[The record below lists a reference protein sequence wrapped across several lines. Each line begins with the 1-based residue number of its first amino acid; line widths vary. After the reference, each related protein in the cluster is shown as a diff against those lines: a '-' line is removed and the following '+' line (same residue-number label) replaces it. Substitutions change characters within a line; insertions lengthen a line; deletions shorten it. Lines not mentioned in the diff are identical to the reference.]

1 MTLTKWDIN
10 EQMVAILSRAA
21 DNTNTLEG
29 SRYVTISLVLPL
41 IGRLIQELQSDEVP
55 KPWSPTDS
63 FRVCDLHPAVA
74 RARTKMRIDY
84 EARWMTNLPLETI
97 RMLCIATQLDPRFKA
112 WKFKGVWRDR
122 KEQALKWLKDEHAAH
137 WKPSPVGH
145 PMTPQSTSS
154 KASKKPSKKHKSVTE
169 LLSSDEESADDVP
182 DVRDVDFEAANDVMA
197 RDELMMYLSEPP
209 LAKEADVLEWWRLNR
224 AKYPSVALMARCV
237 AQPLLTTQPPL
248 LLTI

>member
-1 MTLTKWDIN
+1 
-10 EQMVAILSRAA
+10 
-21 DNTNTLEG
+21 
-29 SRYVTISLVLPL
+29 
-41 IGRLIQELQSDEVP
+41 
-55 KPWSPTDS
+55 
-63 FRVCDLHPAVA
+63 
-74 RARTKMRIDY
+74 MRIDY
-84 EARWMTNLPLETI
+84 EARWMTNLPLETM

-112 WKFKGVWRDR
+112 WKFKVVWRDR
-122 KEQALKWLKDEHAAH
+122 KEQALKWLKDEYAAH
-137 WKPSPVGH
+137 WKPSHVGH

-154 KASKKPSKKHKSVTE
+154 KDSKKPNKKHKSVTE

-237 AQPLLTTQPPL
+237 ALASTHHTAASAPHYLAAPTPLLHLVPSSIICNATLRPL
-248 LLTI
+248 CPCNVQATSCNPSHICWGGEDLLWSWGDA